1 MMNKETR
8 YQISRF
14 IKKTEGKD
22 IAVLRLSLI
31 IIFGLFGTY
40 KWFDFEVK
48 ILEELLSGTWLSII
62 HTLFGIHGG
71 SYFLGI
77 MENITAVALI
87 LGFFRPVY
95 GAAGALLTIL
105 TGLVTLSLLPQLG
118 KVDAFIIKDVMLV
131 GAGLVLLRHD
141 LQKLLAENAMTAT
154 TTPALKE

>member
-1 MMNKETR
+1 MNSDTHNR
-8 YQISRF
+8 ITLI
-14 IKKTEGKD
+14 IKKIEGKD

-31 IIFGLFGTY
+31 VIFGLFGTY

-48 ILEELLSGTWLSII
+48 ILEELLSGTWLSVI
-62 HTLFGIHGG
+62 HTLFGLRGG

-77 MENITAVALI
+77 MENITLIALVF
-87 LGFFRPVY
+87 GFFRPVY

-141 LQKLLAENAMTAT
+141 LQKILAENDLPAT
-154 TTPALKE
+154 VPVSEE